1 MTFFKAPAGAARTVS
16 VRLVHIISL
25 VLFALVTIES
35 SAQTIEKQTLAHL
48 EQIKAIRA
56 DVDEK
61 TVEGYNKKMD
71 EAWKFFNANTNSVLP
86 ILVRELTLELQ
97 KQQPNN
103 LLLLDIGY
111 YLRLQEE
118 TSVKELGKEA
128 LFKLDP
134 TAEIVYV
141 NQQQLFKFAFTV
153 ASEQDPR
160 FLPFLDQA
168 FLRQQMFAYVPQHA
182 LMLNE
187 TLVCVFLYGV
197 HGQKSE
203 AHLRTL
209 LKDKAV
215 THKILE
221 ILIWIGTP
229 ESVPD
234 VKAAMLADRRHETFQ
249 RGTTFMMKAGGPEGR
264 AFMLALNP
272 KDFDPQSQE
281 YHARIKPQ
289 IEATSFDMLRKQ
301 FSVGGD
307 FAALSEDEVKKR
319 LAGMFENNGK
329 DDNTD
334 PRAILDSRLSRTF
347 LVNELIRIRSRMF
360 RRLSDEALSDVVA
373 TNAVLNALHYR
384 EQ

>member
-1 MTFFKAPAGAARTVS
+1 
-16 VRLVHIISL
+16 
-25 VLFALVTIES
+25 
-35 SAQTIEKQTLAHL
+35 LAHL

-56 DVDEK
+56 DADEK

-71 EAWKFFNANTNSVLP
+71 EAWDFFNAQKNSVLP
-86 ILVRELTLELQ
+86 ILIRELTLELQ

-103 LLLLDIGY
+103 MLLLDIGY
-111 YLRLQEE
+111 FLRLQED
-118 TSVKELGKEA
+118 TSTKDLGKAA

-141 NQQQLFKFAFTV
+141 NQLQLFKFAFAV

-160 FLPFLDQA
+160 VLPFLDRA
-168 FLRQQMFAYVPQHA
+168 FLRQKMFAYVPQHS

-187 TLVCVFLYGV
+187 TLVCAFLYGV
-197 HGQKSE
+197 HGPKSE

-209 LKDKAV
+209 LKDKTV

-234 VKAAMLADRRHETFQ
+234 VKAAMLSDRGYETFH
-249 RGTTFMMKAGGPEGR
+249 RGTTFMMKAGGPQGR

-272 KDFDPQSQE
+272 KDFDTQSQE
-281 YHARIKPQ
+281 YSERIGLQ
-289 IEATSFDMLRKQ
+289 IKATSFETLRKQ

-319 LAGMFENNGK
+319 LRDMFENDGK
-329 DDNTD
+329 DDITD

-347 LVNELIRIRSRMF
+347 LVNELIRIRGRMF
-360 RRLSDEALSDVVA
+360 RRLSDEALNDVVA
-373 TNAVLNALHYR
+373 TNAVLNALYYR